1 MNNGWGPTSLPAS
14 NSLLACGSRLRFPGV
29 GPGTRWTGVHRGRTG
44 VGARLESQT
53 VRPPHPAE
61 WPHRSWCS
69 PAHSGGGGRG
79 RLGSYACPSPRTRP
93 QESRGD
99 RGVHGSLLLPG
110 SLRRAVS
117 GPQCLLCAVCVPW
130 AMLGSLGRPGNSP
143 ATAQMCDHSP
153 MPGGVCVAC
162 VCGTQRKGCGA
173 VSSQGCVRDPAEGH
187 MGLRVSACEYR
198 QLRGCGSVVSTGCG
212 VWPPPLLCERL

>member
-1 MNNGWGPTSLPAS
+1 MGGGRPPSQLQTLSLPVGQGSVSRGWAQEQGGQGCTEGGRGWGLAWKVRQFALLILQSGHIVAGVLP
-14 NSLLACGSRLRFPGV
+14 LIL
-29 GPGTRWTGVHRGRTG
+29 
-44 VGARLESQT
+44 
-53 VRPPHPAE
+53 
-61 WPHRSWCS
+61 
-69 PAHSGGGGRG
+69 GGGGRG

>member
-14 NSLLACGSRLRFPGV
+14 NSLLACGSRLHFAGV

-44 VGARLESQT
+44 VVAHLESQT

-69 PAHSGGGGRG
+69 PAHSGWGTGA
-79 RLGSYACPSPRTRP
+79 S
-93 QESRGD
+93 
-99 RGVHGSLLLPG
+99 
-110 SLRRAVS
+110 S
-117 GPQCLLCAVCVPW
+117 GPMPVPAPGPAPENLEGTGEFMGLCCSPGASDWPCLGHSVYCVPSVCHG
-130 AMLGSLGRPGNSP
+130 AMLGSLGRAGNSP

-162 VCGTQRKGCGA
+162 VCGTQRKGCRA
-173 VSSQGCVRDPAEGH
+173 VASQGCVRDPAQGH

-198 QLRGCGSVVSTGCG
+198 QLRVCRSVVSTG
-212 VWPPPLLCERL
+212 VWCVAPAPPV

>member
-69 PAHSGGGGRG
+69 PAHSGGGEGAG
-79 RLGSYACPSPRTRP
+79 LGPMPVPAPGPAPKNLEGTGEFMGLCCSPGASDGPCLGHSVYCVPSVCHGLCWAPWEGQGTAQPLLKCVTIARCPGVYAWPVCVGHRERDAGLCPHK
-93 QESRGD
+93 G
-99 RGVHGSLLLPG
+99 
-110 SLRRAVS
+110 VS
-117 GPQCLLCAVCVPW
+117 GIL
-130 AMLGSLGRPGNSP
+130 
-143 ATAQMCDHSP
+143 
-153 MPGGVCVAC
+153 
-162 VCGTQRKGCGA
+162 QRVTWG
-173 VSSQGCVRDPAEGH
+173 
-187 MGLRVSACEYR
+187 
-198 QLRGCGSVVSTGCG
+198 
-212 VWPPPLLCERL
+212 